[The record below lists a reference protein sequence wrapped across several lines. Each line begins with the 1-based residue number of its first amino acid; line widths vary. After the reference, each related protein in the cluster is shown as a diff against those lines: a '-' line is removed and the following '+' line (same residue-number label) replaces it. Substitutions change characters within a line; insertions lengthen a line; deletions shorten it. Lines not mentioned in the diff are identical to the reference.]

1 MVTFV
6 VNRTLLR
13 DPRRFLRRCRLAAD
27 DRGWKPWFVPTSE
40 AEDGLALTR
49 RAVAAGASLV
59 FAVGGD
65 GTVRACAEAL
75 AGTGVPL
82 AIVPLGTAN
91 LTARALGVPAR
102 ADRAVDAGFDGQ
114 DRRIDLARLD
124 GTGLDG
130 TGVDVTSRSGTE
142 GRATRFA
149 AMAGIGLDAAVV
161 EAADEQLKRRLG
173 WVAYAVSGV
182 TRLSLPPRDF
192 TVRLDDAEPLRRR
205 ARCVVV
211 ANAGLLP
218 GGFTLLPGARL
229 DDGLLDVGI
238 LAPAG
243 TWGWVRVAGRVL
255 ARGRRQDHSLERF
268 QARRVQVSADV
279 KLPRQVDG
287 EIVAPG
293 QTLSVSVCPGVLV
306 VRQAAADARRAVRGR
321 DPRGLRDLTVLIG
334 LGGGLDADRAQPR
347 GVALVQGGVG
357 AGLVR
362 EWLALRGLVPVTSGH
377 RGWVDLGPVNE
388 RGVALQDR
396 VPLVV
401 ANPQRH
407 RGHPAGVA
415 DDDPPLG
422 VDPAG
427 AGVGRAGGGHARAA
441 RGGEPGAAL
450 ERPDEDLGGLKREQH
465 RQVRP
470 GREYVRPCRH
480 PFPHRDQ
487 VGLDVLVD
495 DGN

>member
-1 MVTFV
+1 VVAFV

-13 DPRRFLRRCRLAAD
+13 DPRGFLRRCRRAAG
-27 DRGWKPWFVPTSE
+27 DRGWKPWFAPTSE

-49 RAVAAGASLV
+49 RAVADGAGLV
-59 FAVGGD
+59 FAAGGD

-91 LTARALGVPAR
+91 LTARALGVPTR
-102 ADRAVDAGFDGQ
+102 AEQALDAGFDGR
-114 DRRIDLARLD
+114 DRRIDLAL
-124 GTGLDG
+124 LEG
-130 TGVDVTSRSGTE
+130 TGVGRTSGGGTRGGGTSVDMTSRSGTE
-142 GRATRFA
+142 RSATRFA

-306 VRQAAADARRAVRGR
+306 VRQ
-321 DPRGLRDLTVLIG
+321 P
-334 LGGGLDADRAQPR
+334 
-347 GVALVQGGVG
+347 
-357 AGLVR
+357 
-362 EWLALRGLVPVTSGH
+362 
-377 RGWVDLGPVNE
+377 
-388 RGVALQDR
+388 
-396 VPLVV
+396 
-401 ANPQRH
+401 
-407 RGHPAGVA
+407 
-415 DDDPPLG
+415 
-422 VDPAG
+422 
-427 AGVGRAGGGHARAA
+427 
-441 RGGEPGAAL
+441 
-450 ERPDEDLGGLKREQH
+450 
-465 RQVRP
+465 
-470 GREYVRPCRH
+470 
-480 PFPHRDQ
+480 
-487 VGLDVLVD
+487 
-495 DGN
+495 

>member
-1 MVTFV
+1 MVAFV

-13 DPRRFLRRCRLAAD
+13 DPRRFLRSCRLAAD

-59 FAVGGD
+59 FAAGGD

-102 ADRAVDAGFDGQ
+102 ADRAVGAGFDGR
-114 DRRIDLARLD
+114 DRRIDLALLD
-124 GTGLDG
+124 GLDG
-130 TGVDVTSRSGTE
+130 TGADMTSRSGTE
-142 GRATRFA
+142 GSATMFA

-161 EAADEQLKRRLG
+161 EAAGEQLKRRLG
-173 WVAYAVSGV
+173 WVAYGVAGV

-218 GGFTLLPGARL
+218 GGFTLLPEARL

-238 LAPAG
+238 LAPSG

-255 ARGRRQDHSLERF
+255 ARGRSQDRSLERF
-268 QARRVQVSADV
+268 QARRIRVSADV
-279 KLPRQVDG
+279 ELPRQVDG

-306 VRQAAADARRAVRGR
+306 VRQ
-321 DPRGLRDLTVLIG
+321 P
-334 LGGGLDADRAQPR
+334 
-347 GVALVQGGVG
+347 
-357 AGLVR
+357 
-362 EWLALRGLVPVTSGH
+362 E
-377 RGWVDLGPVNE
+377 
-388 RGVALQDR
+388 
-396 VPLVV
+396 
-401 ANPQRH
+401 
-407 RGHPAGVA
+407 
-415 DDDPPLG
+415 
-422 VDPAG
+422 
-427 AGVGRAGGGHARAA
+427 
-441 RGGEPGAAL
+441 
-450 ERPDEDLGGLKREQH
+450 
-465 RQVRP
+465 
-470 GREYVRPCRH
+470 
-480 PFPHRDQ
+480 
-487 VGLDVLVD
+487 
-495 DGN
+495 